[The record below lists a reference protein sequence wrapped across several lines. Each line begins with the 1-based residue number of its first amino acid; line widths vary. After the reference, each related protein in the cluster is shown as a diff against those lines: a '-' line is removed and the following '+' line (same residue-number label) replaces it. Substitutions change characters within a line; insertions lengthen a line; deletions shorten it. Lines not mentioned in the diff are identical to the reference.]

1 MEEKKKYRF
10 ADEKEQLKRVNSFL
24 ATGYTI
30 FYIVILSVSWESY
43 FRGVRTLGY
52 TGLLS
57 VLTLIAMAIQ
67 QERTSHSPGQER

>member
-43 FRGVRTLGY
+43 FRRRTDTWLYRAAQRSDTDSDGD
-52 TGLLS
+52 
-57 VLTLIAMAIQ
+57 
-67 QERTSHSPGQER
+67 

>member
-30 FYIVILSVSWESY
+30 FYIVILSVSFQRCTDTWLYRAAQRSDTDSD
-43 FRGVRTLGY
+43 GD
-52 TGLLS
+52 
-57 VLTLIAMAIQ
+57 
-67 QERTSHSPGQER
+67 